1 MAPRALAGRHP
12 NAGRLPL
19 VLAFKG
25 RLPLWRRV
33 PLCGRAGACCARPD
47 NRVWPLDCTP
57 SQPSLLLFL
66 LPKPC
71 RVRRLA
77 HSPKSRPGDYPAFW
91 AGARGVRRLTDWPSL
106 ACLGPTLA
114 CFFGQAWGQT
124 SPSWRR
130 WPWTRTPAEV
140 CAALA
145 QNLRCYF
152 AGFGPKRS
160 ARKPTALGLVCIIWL
175 CKPDHATLWPSPC
188 VAPAFDKGLY
198 QMLG

>member
-1 MAPRALAGRHP
+1 MATSGFSRR
-12 NAGRLPL
+12 PL
-19 VLAFKG
+19 
-25 RLPLWRRV
+25 
-33 PLCGRAGACCARPD
+33 
-47 NRVWPLDCTP
+47 NCTP
-57 SQPSLLLFL
+57 AQPSPLLLFL
-66 LPKPC
+66 PEPG
-71 RVRRLA
+71 RGRRLC
-77 HSPKSRPGDYPAFW
+77 HSPKSPPCDSGAFG

-114 CFFGQAWGQT
+114 CFFGQAWAQT

-160 ARKPTALGLVCIIWL
+160 ALKPTALGLVCIIWL
-175 CKPDHATLWPSPC
+175 CKPDPITLWSLSC
-188 VAPAFDKGLY
+188 VNPAFDNALY
-198 QMLG
+198 QMQG